1 MNTTKT
7 AIVTSAV
14 CGLIALAA
22 SPTNAQAHDADV
34 GKNAE
39 KCYGVVK
46 AGKNDCG
53 TKAHS
58 CAGQSMKDGEG
69 WITVPKGTCERLVG
83 GSLKPKKA

>member
-1 MNTTKT
+1 MKT
-7 AIVTSAV
+7 RAALATSAV
-14 CGLIALAA
+14 CSLLALGAA
-22 SPTNAQAHDADV
+22 PASAQAHDADV
-34 GKNAE
+34 GKDRE

-58 CAGQSMKDGEG
+58 CAGLSKKDGEG

-83 GSLKPKKA
+83 GSLKPTKA